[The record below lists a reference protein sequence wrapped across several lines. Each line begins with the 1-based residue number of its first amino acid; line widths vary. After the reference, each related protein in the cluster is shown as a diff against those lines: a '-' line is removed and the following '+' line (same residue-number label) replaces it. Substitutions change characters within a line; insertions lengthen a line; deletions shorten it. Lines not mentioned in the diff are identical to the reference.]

1 MTDKVLLFLR
11 SLCFVAVAAPAA
23 TVAASKTDIFGG
35 GGGAGLRGVLASLDC
50 KGTGFSCCCCG
61 AGDWCLWSGDWC
73 SCAGRSSL
81 TFITESVILSTES
94 GTFGCS
100 ALTFTT
106 EAGRFSWSC
115 DGGWSS
121 SLWGVLRSLRI
132 GAPRSGT
139 RLMRRLGAGVTESCC
154 ALSGVLDA
162 DPLREIFN
170 LGFLFSG
177 DMTSFCASRAVV
189 RALSFMG
196 CGISSS
202 ELSPMS
208 MFCIMGALAEKP
220 CDSPNTDMGE
230 SLRTRVEDC
239 TRIRP

>member
-1 MTDKVLLFLR
+1 M
-11 SLCFVAVAAPAA
+11 
-23 TVAASKTDIFGG
+23 
-35 GGGAGLRGVLASLDC
+35 
-50 KGTGFSCCCCG
+50 
-61 AGDWCLWSGDWC
+61 
-73 SCAGRSSL
+73 
-81 TFITESVILSTES
+81 TESVILRTES
-94 GTFGCS
+94 GTLGCS
-100 ALTFTT
+100 AFTFTT

-121 SLWGVLRSLRI
+121 SLCGVLRNLRI

-139 RLMRRLGAGVTESCC
+139 LFMRRLGAGVTDSCC
-154 ALSGVLDA
+154 ARSGVFEA

-170 LGFLFSG
+170 FGFLLSG
-177 DMTSFCASRAVV
+177 DMTSFCASSAVV

-220 CDSPNTDMGE
+220 CDSPKTDMGE
-230 SLRTRVEDC
+230 SLRTRVEVC
-239 TRIRP
+239 TRMRP